1 VAFALQATIVQKVQP
16 HLLIVLLEPM
26 NQELAL
32 TCVKHVQLAF
42 IVLQLAHKHSS
53 ALTATAQQDQPHQL
67 FALMGLILTAHW
79 RDLLLQKIALFVQT
93 RSTVTKDWNK
103 EFVMPAFSVILEQFH
118 LVTPPNYALPAI
130 IASQQQLCQLD
141 ALSVT
146 IMAA

>member
-1 VAFALQATIVQKVQP
+1 VAFALLATIVQKVQL

-67 FALMGLILTAHW
+67 FALMGLILTAH
-79 RDLLLQKIALFVQT
+79 
-93 RSTVTKDWNK
+93 
-103 EFVMPAFSVILEQFH
+103 
-118 LVTPPNYALPAI
+118 
-130 IASQQQLCQLD
+130 
-141 ALSVT
+141 
-146 IMAA
+146 